1 MGSLYGKFLA
11 PLCQETTGDATVPS
25 HLGLQRGISPLLLC
39 CLSHFDNLL
48 ICCKHLPEFAKN
60 SYFLLSFDLSKPLI
74 WCPNFEYSNGSRIVL
89 DDNVSNLRTAEKY
102 QFIRVPGDRQ

>member
-11 PLCQETTGDATVPS
+11 PSCQETTGDATLPS
-25 HLGLQRGISPLLLC
+25 YHGLQRGISPYLLF

-48 ICCKHLPEFAKN
+48 SCCKHLPEFAKN
-60 SYFLLSFDLSKPLI
+60 SYFLLSFDLKKPLI
-74 WCPNFEYSNGSRIVL
+74 WCPNFVYSNGSRIVL

-102 QFIRVPGDRQ
+102 QFIRVPGNKQ